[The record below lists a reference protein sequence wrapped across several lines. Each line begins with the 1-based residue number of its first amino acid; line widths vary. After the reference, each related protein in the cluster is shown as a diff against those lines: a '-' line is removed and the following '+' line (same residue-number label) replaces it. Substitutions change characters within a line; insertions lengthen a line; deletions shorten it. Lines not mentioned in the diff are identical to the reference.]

1 MTNRTAIDEQNL
13 EHSTLELV
21 NWIQIEVWTYL
32 YSLLSSLFLVG
43 YLTRP

>member
-32 YSLLSSLFLVG
+32 YSYCLLFFWSG
-43 YLTRP
+43 T